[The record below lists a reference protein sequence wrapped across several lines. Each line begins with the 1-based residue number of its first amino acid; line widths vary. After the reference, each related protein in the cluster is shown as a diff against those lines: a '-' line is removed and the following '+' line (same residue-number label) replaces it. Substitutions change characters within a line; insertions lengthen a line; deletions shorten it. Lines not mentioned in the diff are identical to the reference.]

1 MTDELKDL
9 SFYEANPDQ
18 LPNDPEQIA
27 ALLAQLEGEY
37 PAAGESTEQSE
48 FSAIDGADDGASEAD
63 RAQTK
68 GASPSQ
74 QDHGEPQVEEEAP
87 IASKDGKHT
96 IPYSVLASERE
107 KRRAAEQAA
116 RELQERIA
124 AAESGRSA
132 SDSTEQSDDELEEMA
147 KEFPLVGRLLEHTR
161 KLESR
166 LNDVA
171 KHLEAE
177 DAARNQI
184 EVDRVRAAVDANPVL
199 LHWEQNDPERW
210 AAAIEADQRL
220 QSSPAHQR
228 LSLEDRLQKAVEA
241 VELFMGPDQSA
252 PAHSNPQ
259 IRTTQKPAASL
270 AARKPIAA
278 TPRTLSDIPGGAVP
292 STDPLEEFASIS
304 AAELGARMAGMD
316 VEKIEALLN
325 RFG

>member
-1 MTDELKDL
+1 MTDKLKDL

-27 ALLAQLEGEY
+27 ALLAQLEGEHS
-37 PAAGESTEQSE
+37 ATDGSTEQSE
-48 FSAIDGADDGASEAD
+48 FSATDGADDDASEANQ
-63 RAQTK
+63 AQIE
-68 GASPSQ
+68 SESQ
-74 QDHGEPQVEEEAP
+74 GEEEAP

-132 SDSTEQSDDELEEMA
+132 SDATEQSDDELEQMA
-147 KEFPLVGRLLEHTR
+147 KDFPAVGRLLEHTR
-161 KLESR
+161 ELESR
-166 LNDVA
+166 LNAVA

-177 DAARNQI
+177 GAARNQA

-199 LHWEQNDPERW
+199 LHWEQHDPERW

-220 QSSPAHQR
+220 QVSPAHQR

-241 VELFMGPDQSA
+241 VELFMGPDQTA
-252 PAHSNPQ
+252 PAYSKPQ

-316 VEKIEALLN
+316 IEKIEALLN
-325 RFG
+325 RLG